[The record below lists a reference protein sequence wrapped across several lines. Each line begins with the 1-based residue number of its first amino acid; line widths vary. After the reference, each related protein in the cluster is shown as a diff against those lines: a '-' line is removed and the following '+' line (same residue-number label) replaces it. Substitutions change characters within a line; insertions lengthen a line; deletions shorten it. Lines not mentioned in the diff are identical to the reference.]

1 MQLAWSVTCMKRKQ
15 TIIYCVATLGAVYG
29 GGCLMITSY
38 VITFHGAGKHASII
52 AANITAINVN
62 ITHGNIILLE
72 ILFIDNK

>member
-1 MQLAWSVTCMKRKQ
+1 MKRKQ

-38 VITFHGAGKHASII
+38 VITFHEAWKHASII

-62 ITHGNIILLE
+62 ITHDNILLLE
-72 ILFIDNK
+72 ILFVDNK